1 MTEPIITEPTITNP
15 TINGYAGKIL
25 RIDLGTQKIIK
36 APLCRKMCKEF
47 IGGRGFVAKT
57 LYEELPPDID
67 PLGEDNLFII
77 ATGPLSGHFL
87 PASGKTHF
95 GSKSP
100 ATGGYADS
108 NMGGHFGPAL
118 KYAGYDM
125 VVLTGKAAIPSY
137 LFIED
142 DTIEIRSAGTYWG
155 KGSLTCEE
163 EMKKDVGEDFQILT
177 IGPAGEKLVK
187 FACISHDFGR
197 QAGRTGIGA
206 VLGSKNIKAIAVK
219 GTGSIPVFDLE
230 KAYAKGKEA
239 FKKVAQKPGFKGW
252 TPQGTAGITD
262 WVNEV
267 GAFPAKN
274 FSTSHIDHS
283 HLINGKKVLE
293 RLKIT
298 DKGCYCCP
306 TPCGKYGH
314 TKTTLGSVYM
324 EGPEFETISLFGGSC
339 MLKSIEEVAY
349 ANFLCDELGI
359 DTISGA
365 SVAAFAIECFE
376 KKMITKEQIGKKI
389 QFGDFNSI
397 VHLLNLMSLRS
408 NDLGDLLAQGVKTA
422 SETIKQGS
430 EKFAIHVKGLEWTGY
445 ECRNA
450 PSMMLAYMTADVGA
464 HHNRAWVLGH
474 DVVGAATNV
483 HDLITAG
490 GDGDGNCNKR
500 PKAQVSGK
508 NSAGFVIES
517 QHIRPA
523 FDLLGCCRLQ
533 MMELGFEVENYAEL
547 YSVITG
553 KKITWENLLVI
564 SEKVW
569 HLTRMISAREIKDF
583 GRNSDYPPARFYEE
597 PTPSGPNKGYC
608 IPLEDLDQLLDAY
621 YDARGWDK
629 NGIPTN
635 ETLDRVGLNRILAR
649 SYPDL
654 KLGKGEIK

>member
-1 MTEPIITEPTITNP
+1 MD
-15 TINGYAGKIL
+15 GYAGKVL
-25 RIDLGTQKIIK
+25 RVDLGTGKIEK
-36 APLCRKMCKEF
+36 TLLSEKMCTEF

-57 LYEELPPDID
+57 LYDELPPDIAPFD
-67 PLGEDNLFII
+67 AQNLFII

-125 VVLTGKAAIPSY
+125 AVITGKAKAPSY
-137 LFIED
+137 LYIED
-142 DTIEIRSAGTYWG
+142 DTIEIRSAKTYWG

-163 EMKKDVGEDFQILT
+163 LLKKELGEDFQILT

-219 GTGSIPVFDLE
+219 GTGSIPVFDVE
-230 KAYAKGKEA
+230 KAYARGKKA
-239 FKKVAQKPGFKGW
+239 FKNVSQKPGFKGW
-252 TPQGTAGITD
+252 TPEGTAGITD

-274 FSTSHIDHS
+274 FQTSHIDHS
-283 HLINGKKVLE
+283 HNLNGKKVIE

-314 TKTTLGSVYM
+314 TKTHLGSAYM
-324 EGPEFETISLFGGSC
+324 EGPEFETIALFGGSC
-339 MLKSIEEVAY
+339 LLKTIEEVAY
-349 ANFLCDELGI
+349 ANYLCDELGI

-376 KKMITKEQIGKKI
+376 KGLITAKQIGKEVK
-389 QFGDFNSI
+389 FGDLESI
-397 VHLLNLMSLRS
+397 VYLLNLMSLKK
-408 NDLGDLLAQGVKTA
+408 NELGDLLARGVKIA
-422 SETIKQGS
+422 SEKIGSGS

-490 GDGDGNCNKR
+490 ADGDKR
-500 PKAQVSGK
+500 PRAIVAGK
-508 NSAGFVIES
+508 DSAKYVIDS
-517 QHIRPA
+517 QHTRPT

-547 YSVITG
+547 YTVITG
-553 KKITWENLLVI
+553 KETTWDKLLKV

-569 HLTRMISAREIKDF
+569 NLTRMISAREIKNF
-583 GRNSDYPPARFYEE
+583 GRRLDYPPARFYEE
-597 PTPSGPNKGYC
+597 PTPSGPNEGYC
-608 IPLEDLDQLLDAY
+608 LSLADLDELLDAY
-621 YDARGWDK
+621 YAARGWDS
-629 NGIPTN
+629 NGIPTKK
-635 ETLDRVGLNRILAR
+635 TLERVGLCNLADR
-649 SYPDL
+649 L
-654 KLGKGEIK
+654 KGDGNE

>member
-1 MTEPIITEPTITNP
+1 MD
-15 TINGYAGKIL
+15 GYAGKIL
-25 RIDLGTQKIIK
+25 RIDLSKEEILK
-36 APLCRKMCKEF
+36 EPLSEKMCDEF

-57 LYEELPPDID
+57 LYEELPPDTD
-67 PLGEDNLFII
+67 PFDKDNLFII

-125 VVLTGKAAIPSY
+125 AVIIGKTKTPSY

-142 DTIEIRSAGTYWG
+142 DTIEIRSAKAYWG

-163 EMKKDVGEDFQILT
+163 MMKKDLGEEFQILT
-177 IGPAGEKLVK
+177 IGPAGENLVK

-206 VLGSKNIKAIAVK
+206 VLGSKNIKAIAVR
-219 GTGSIPVFDLE
+219 GTGSIPVNDVE
-230 KAYAKGKEA
+230 KAYAKGKDA
-239 FKKVAQKPGFKGW
+239 FEKVSQKPGFKGW
-252 TPQGTAGITD
+252 TPEGTAGITD
-262 WVNEV
+262 WVNEI

-274 FSTSHIDHS
+274 FQTSHIDHG
-283 HLINGKKVLE
+283 HMINGKKIIE

-314 TKTTLGSVYM
+314 TKTALGSAYM

-339 MLKSIEEVAY
+339 MLKTIEEVAY

-376 KKMITKEQIGKKI
+376 KGIISADDIGKKVE
-389 QFGDFNSI
+389 FSDLESI
-397 VHLLNLMSLRS
+397 VYLLNLMSLRQ
-408 NDLGDLLAQGVKTA
+408 NDLGDLLAQGVKIA
-422 SETIKQGS
+422 SENIGNGS

-450 PSMMLAYMTADVGA
+450 PSMMLAYMTADIGA

-474 DVVGAATNV
+474 DVVGSATNV
-483 HDLITAG
+483 HDLISAG
-490 GDGDGNCNKR
+490 AGSDKR
-500 PKAQVSGK
+500 PKAIVSGK
-508 NSAGFVIES
+508 DSAKFVIDS
-517 QHIRPA
+517 QHTRPA

-547 YSVITG
+547 YTVITG
-553 KKITWENLLVI
+553 KKMTWDDLLKI
-564 SEKVW
+564 SEKIW
-569 HLTRMISAREIKDF
+569 NLTRMISAREIKDF
-583 GRNSDYPPARFYEE
+583 GRNLDYPPVRFYEE
-597 PTPSGPNKGYC
+597 PTPSGPNKGHC
-608 IPLEDLDQLLDAY
+608 ISLKELDELLDAY
-621 YDARGWDK
+621 YGARGWDK
-629 NGIPTN
+629 NGIPTKK
-635 ETLDRVGLNRILAR
+635 TLDRVGLKHMI
-649 SYPDL
+649 
-654 KLGKGEIK
+654 

>member
-1 MTEPIITEPTITNP
+1 MY
-15 TINGYAGKIL
+15 GYAGKIL
-25 RIDLGTQKIIK
+25 RIDIGTKEISK
-36 APLCRKMCKEF
+36 EPLLEKMCLEF

-57 LYEELPPDID
+57 LYEELLPDTNPFD
-67 PLGEDNLFII
+67 ANNPFII

-125 VVLTGKAAIPSY
+125 AVITGKAKTPSY

-142 DTIEIRSAGTYWG
+142 DTIEIRSAKEYWG
-155 KGSLTCEE
+155 KGSIICEE
-163 EMKKDVGEDFQILT
+163 MMKKNLGEDFQILT
-177 IGPAGEKLVK
+177 IGPAGEKRVK

-206 VLGSKNIKAIAVK
+206 VLGSKNLKAIAVK
-219 GTGSIPVFDLE
+219 GTGSIPIFDVK
-230 KAYAKGKEA
+230 KAYAKGKDA
-239 FKKVAQKPGFKGW
+239 FKKVSQKPGFKGW
-252 TPQGTAGITD
+252 TPEGTAGITD

-267 GAFPAKN
+267 GSFPAKN
-274 FSTSHIDHS
+274 FQTSHIDHS
-283 HLINGKKVLE
+283 HMINGKKVLE

-314 TKTTLGSVYM
+314 TKTALGSAYM

-339 MLKSIEEVAY
+339 MLKTIEEVAY
-349 ANFLCDELGI
+349 ANYLCDELGI

-376 KKMITKEQIGKKI
+376 KGLITENEIGKKI
-389 QFGDFNSI
+389 RFGDLESI
-397 VHLLNLMSLRS
+397 VYLLNLMSLKQ
-408 NDLGDLLAQGVKTA
+408 NNLGNLFAQGVKTA
-422 SETIKQGS
+422 SERIKQGS

-474 DVVGAATNV
+474 DVVGEATNV

-490 GDGDGNCNKR
+490 ADCDKR
-500 PKAQVSGK
+500 AKAIVSGK
-508 NSAGFVIES
+508 DSAKFVIDS
-517 QHIRPA
+517 QHTRPA

-547 YSVITG
+547 YTIITG
-553 KKITWENLLVI
+553 EKITWKKILEI

-569 HLTRMISAREIKDF
+569 NLTRMIWAREIKGF
-583 GRNSDYPPARFYEE
+583 GRKSDYPPPRFYEE
-597 PTPSGPNKGYC
+597 PTPSGPNKGHC
-608 IPLEDLDQLLDAY
+608 INLEEIDELLDAY
-621 YDARGWDK
+621 YEARGWDN
-629 NGIPTN
+629 NGIPTQK
-635 ETLDRVGLNRILAR
+635 TLDRVGLKNMI
-649 SYPDL
+649 DGGL
-654 KLGKGEIK
+654 K

>member
-1 MTEPIITEPTITNP
+1 MD
-15 TINGYAGKIL
+15 GYAGKVL
-25 RIDLGTQKIIK
+25 RIDLSTDKIIQE
-36 APLCRKMCKEF
+36 PLSKKMCDEF

-57 LYEELPPDID
+57 LYDELPPDTY
-67 PLGEDNLFII
+67 PFGKNNLFII

-118 KYAGYDM
+118 KYAGFDM
-125 VVLTGKAAIPSY
+125 AVITGKAKTPSY
-137 LFIED
+137 LYIRD
-142 DTIEIRSAGTYWG
+142 DIIEIRDAKAYWG

-163 EMKKDVGEDFQILT
+163 MMKKDLGEDFQILT

-219 GTGSIPVFDLE
+219 GTGRIPVFDLK
-230 KAYAKGKEA
+230 KAYAKGKQA
-239 FKKVAQKPGFKGW
+239 FKKVSEKPGFKGW
-252 TPQGTAGITD
+252 TPEGTAGITD

-267 GAFPAKN
+267 GSFPAKN
-274 FSTSHIDHS
+274 FQTSHIDHS
-283 HLINGKKVLE
+283 HMINGKKVLE

-298 DKGCYCCP
+298 DKACYCCP
-306 TPCGKYGH
+306 TPCGKYGK
-314 TKTTLGSVYM
+314 TKTSLGTAYM

-339 MLKSIEEVAY
+339 MLESIEEIAY
-349 ANFLCDELGI
+349 ANYLCDELGI

-365 SVAAFAIECFE
+365 SVAAFAIECYE
-376 KKMITKEQIGKKI
+376 KGLITKEDIGKEIK
-389 QFGDFNSI
+389 FGDFDSI
-397 VHLLNLMSLRS
+397 VYLLDLMSLRK
-408 NDLGDLLAQGVKTA
+408 NDLGDLLSQGVKIA
-422 SETIKQGS
+422 SEKIKKGS

-474 DVVGAATNV
+474 DVVGAGTNV

-490 GDGDGNCNKR
+490 ADSDTR
-500 PKAQVSGK
+500 PKAVIHSED
-508 NSAGFVIES
+508 SAGYVIES
-517 QHIRPA
+517 QHLRPA

-533 MMELGFEVENYAEL
+533 MMELGFEVEHYAEL
-547 YSVITG
+547 FGFITG
-553 KKITWENLLVI
+553 RKITWDDI
-564 SEKVW
+564 IKTSEKVW
-569 HLTRMISAREIKDF
+569 NLKRVIWAREIKDF
-583 GRNSDYPPARFYEE
+583 GRKYDYPPARFYEE
-597 PTPSGPNKGYC
+597 PTPSGPNRGYF
-608 IPLEDLDQLLDAY
+608 IKKEEIDKLLDAY
-621 YDARGWDK
+621 YAKRGWDQ
-629 NGIPTN
+629 NGIPTQK
-635 ETLDRVGLNRILAR
+635 TLDGIGL
-649 SYPDL
+649 SV
-654 KLGKGEIK
+654 

>member
-1 MTEPIITEPTITNP
+1 MD
-15 TINGYAGKIL
+15 GYAGKIL
-25 RIDLGTQKIIK
+25 RIDLSKEKITTE
-36 APLCRKMCKEF
+36 PLSEKMCNEF

-57 LYEELPPDID
+57 LYQELPPDTE
-67 PLGEDNLFII
+67 PFGENNLFII

-118 KYAGYDM
+118 KYAGFDM
-125 VVLTGKAAIPSY
+125 AVITGKSKTPSY
-137 LFIED
+137 VFIKD
-142 DTIEIRSAGTYWG
+142 DIVEIRSADPYWG
-155 KGSLTCEE
+155 KGSLICEDM
-163 EMKKDVGEDFQILT
+163 MKKDLGEDFQILT
-177 IGPAGEKLVK
+177 IGPAGEKMVK

-219 GTGSIPVFDLE
+219 GTGAIPVFNVD
-230 KAYAKGKEA
+230 KAFAKGKEA
-239 FKKVAQKPGFKGW
+239 FQKVFQKPGFKGW
-252 TPQGTAGITD
+252 TPEGTAGITD

-274 FSTSHIDHS
+274 FQTSHIDHS
-283 HLINGKKVLE
+283 HMINGKKVIE
-293 RLKIT
+293 KLKIT

-314 TKTTLGSVYM
+314 TRTSMGEAFM

-339 MLKSIEEVAY
+339 MLKTIEEVAY
-349 ANFLCDELGI
+349 ANYLCDELGI

-365 SVAAFAIECFE
+365 SVAAFTIECFE
-376 KKMITKEQIGKKI
+376 KGLIPADEIGKEVK
-389 QFGDFNSI
+389 FGDLESI
-397 VHLLNLMSLRS
+397 VYLLNLMSLKQ
-408 NDLGDLLAQGVKTA
+408 NALGELLSQGVKTA
-422 SETIKQGS
+422 SENIGNGS

-464 HHNRAWVLGH
+464 HHNRAWVLGQ

-483 HDLITAG
+483 HDLISAG
-490 GDGDGNCNKR
+490 TKGDKR
-500 PKAQVSGK
+500 PKAVISGK
-508 NSAGFVIES
+508 DSAQFVIDS
-517 QHIRPA
+517 QHTRPI

-533 MMELGFEVENYAEL
+533 LMELGFEVENYAEL
-547 YSVITG
+547 YSIITG
-553 KKITWENLLVI
+553 KKITWDDLVKI

-569 HLTRMISAREIKDF
+569 NLTRMISAREIKNF
-583 GRNSDYPPARFYEE
+583 GRAFDYPPARFYEE

-608 IPLEDLDQLLDAY
+608 ICLKDLDELLDAY
-621 YDARGWDK
+621 YTARGWDK
-629 NGIPTN
+629 NGIPTKR
-635 ETLDRVGLNRILAR
+635 TLERVGLTHMI
-649 SYPDL
+649 
-654 KLGKGEIK
+654 

>member
-1 MTEPIITEPTITNP
+1 MD
-15 TINGYAGKIL
+15 GYAGKIL
-25 RIDLGTQKIIK
+25 RIDLTGEKISKEKLQQK
-36 APLCRKMCKEF
+36 LCKEF

-57 LYEELPPDID
+57 LYDELPPDTD
-67 PLGEDNLFII
+67 PFGEKNLFII

-125 VVLTGKAAIPSY
+125 AVIIGKAKVPSY
-137 LFIED
+137 LYIKD
-142 DTIEIRSAGTYWG
+142 DTVEIRPAKAYWG
-155 KGSLTCEE
+155 KGSLACEE
-163 EMKKDVGEDFQILT
+163 MMKKDLGEGFQILT

-219 GTGSIPVFDLE
+219 GTGSIPVWDIE
-230 KAYAKGKEA
+230 KAYAKGRQA
-239 FKKVAQKPGFKGW
+239 FKKVSEKPGFKGW
-252 TPQGTAGITD
+252 TPEGTAGITD

-267 GAFPAKN
+267 GAFPTKN
-274 FSTSHIDHS
+274 FQTSHIDHS
-283 HLINGKKVLE
+283 HMINGKKVLE
-293 RLKIT
+293 QLKIT

-314 TKTTLGSVYM
+314 TKTAAGSAYM
-324 EGPEFETISLFGGSC
+324 EGPEFETIALFGGSC
-339 MLKSIEEVAY
+339 MLKTIEEVAY

-365 SVAAFAIECFE
+365 SVAAFTIECFE
-376 KKMITKEQIGKKI
+376 KGIISPEEIGKKI
-389 QFGDFNSI
+389 EFGDLESI
-397 VHLLNLMSLRS
+397 IYLLNLMSLRQ
-408 NDLGDLLAQGVKTA
+408 NDLGDLLSQGVKIA
-422 SETIKQGS
+422 SEKIKNGS

-450 PSMMLAYMTADVGA
+450 PSMMLAYMTADIGA

-490 GDGDGNCNKR
+490 AGGDKR
-500 PKAQVSGK
+500 PKAIVSGK
-508 NSAGFVIES
+508 DSAGFVIDS
-517 QHIRPA
+517 QHTRPA

-553 KKITWENLLVI
+553 KEITWDDLIKI

-569 HLTRMISAREIKDF
+569 NLTRMISAREIKDF
-583 GRNSDYPPARFYEE
+583 GRRLDYPPPRFYEE
-597 PTPSGPNKGYC
+597 PTPSGPNKGHC
-608 IPLEDLDQLLDAY
+608 ISLEKLDELLDAY
-621 YDARGWDK
+621 YSARGWDK
-629 NGIPTN
+629 NGIPTK
-635 ETLDRVGLNRILAR
+635 ETLVRVGLKDMI
-649 SYPDL
+649 
-654 KLGKGEIK
+654 KL